1 MSTPEDA
8 VAQAVRELVVS
19 GAVEPWQFSPA
30 EARRAARLRWKP
42 FSAPHGRYRRPRTP
56 AVRVATAFLVAALIV
71 AVFVAPW
78 PPLHLFGSGP
88 HAAVGPY
95 SSLPV
100 IATSG
105 TSACRSGSATSTAT
119 AANGDLPLAAVQ
131 FVSSEKGWVVG
142 AGRILATDDGGKNWR
157 VQYQG
162 PAQFF
167 DVDFVDADH
176 GFAVG
181 TNHLMATDDGGRQ
194 WSELKEPC
202 LAINSVYFTSPNV
215 GYAMAGGALQYG
227 ETTPLQGGKL
237 LVTSDAGHHWRLDTK
252 APPSVQSACFTSQD
266 DGWIGTPGKVWR
278 TTDDGLHWS
287 LSFAEPPRSGS
298 TPQQGDDPA
307 AVQCGGA
314 QGAWVLFLGSGA
326 AMSHSPYVAFATRTG
341 HLWHPVL
348 EERFTESGI
357 MPEVH
362 APEGPGSYPG
372 PFSAVNADTAIF
384 VGFSPPAPV
393 PTSFEIATHNGTE
406 LSSDRAVTGLFEPTA
421 VAFVNDKEGWVI
433 GIASGNKGS
442 AIEATSDGG
451 RTWARQWSS
460 SRSLASSPRTQK
472 AVAVSATRYPALSSS
487 ILNALVGLMPDGR
500 APIPVPPSRISH
512 AITDKKAVEIAASS
526 AFGKGAR
533 IVAVGLVTLA
543 ASADNST
550 TAWLVLID
558 PPGAHKCISYGPTPA
573 SPSCRLN
580 VYAVPVDALSGNV
593 LWSGTLN
600 SPALGV
606 LPVFGTTERASLA
619 TRPRTGG

>member
-1 MSTPEDA
+1 M
-8 VAQAVRELVVS
+8 
-19 GAVEPWQFSPA
+19 
-30 EARRAARLRWKP
+30 
-42 FSAPHGRYRRPRTP
+42 
-56 AVRVATAFLVAALIV
+56 
-71 AVFVAPW
+71 
-78 PPLHLFGSGP
+78 
-88 HAAVGPY
+88 
-95 SSLPV
+95 
-100 IATSG
+100 
-105 TSACRSGSATSTAT
+105 
-119 AANGDLPLAAVQ
+119 
-131 FVSSEKGWVVG
+131 
-142 AGRILATDDGGKNWR
+142 
-157 VQYQG
+157 
-162 PAQFF
+162 
-167 DVDFVDADH
+167 
-176 GFAVG
+176 
-181 TNHLMATDDGGRQ
+181 
-194 WSELKEPC
+194 
-202 LAINSVYFTSPNV
+202 
-215 GYAMAGGALQYG
+215 
-227 ETTPLQGGKL
+227 
-237 LVTSDAGHHWRLDTK
+237 
-252 APPSVQSACFTSQD
+252 
-266 DGWIGTPGKVWR
+266 
-278 TTDDGLHWS
+278 
-287 LSFAEPPRSGS
+287 
-298 TPQQGDDPA
+298 
-307 AVQCGGA
+307 VQCGGA

-442 AIEATSDGG
+442 AIEATSDWG

-500 APIPVPPSRISH
+500 APIPVPPSRISR
-512 AITDKKAVEIAASS
+512 AITDEKAVETAASS

-543 ASADNST
+543 ANADNST

-580 VYAVPVDALSGNV
+580 VYAVPVDALLGKV

-600 SPALGV
+600 SPTLGA
-606 LPVFGTTERASLA
+606 LPVFGTAKPAS
-619 TRPRTGG
+619 